1 MKSILEKLINHE
13 SLTAAEARDT
23 LLRISKEE
31 FNPAQVAAFIT
42 VYLMRTISVE
52 ELGGFRQ
59 ALLELCV
66 PFDRQGVQTLDVCGT
81 GGDGK
86 NTFNIST
93 LSAFVVA
100 GAGYKVTKHGNYGVS
115 SGCGSSNV
123 LEHLGYKFTND
134 QDILAK
140 QLDEVGICF
149 LHAPLFHP
157 ALKSVGPIRRQLG
170 LKTFFNMLGPVVNP
184 AQPTHQM
191 VGVFSLNLQRLYKY
205 LFEEIGHNYA
215 IVHGMSGFDEISLT
229 DQTKV
234 VSTNNGEY
242 VLNAATFQLP
252 QYQLGQISGGET
264 VPQAAQIFT
273 DVLSNKGTEA
283 QTNVVLANSALAID
297 CYNEVS
303 DLEGSFK
310 KAKEAL
316 VNGDAHNAFQNLI
329 SLSL

>member
-316 VNGDAHNAFQNLI
+316 VNGAAHNAFQNLI

>member
-1 MKSILEKLINHE
+1 MKSILEKLTNHE
-13 SLTAAEARDT
+13 SLTAPEARDT
-23 LLRISKEE
+23 LIRISKEA

-52 ELGGFRQ
+52 ELSGFRQ
-59 ALLELCV
+59 ALLELCI
-66 PFDRQGVQTLDVCGT
+66 PFDRQGADTIDVCGT

-123 LEHLGYKFTND
+123 LEHLGYQFTND
-134 QDILAK
+134 QSRLSK
-140 QLDEVGICF
+140 QLNEVGICF

-157 ALKSVGPIRRQLG
+157 ALKSVGPIRRELG
-170 LKTFFNMLGPVVNP
+170 MKTFFNMLGPVVNP

-191 VGVFSLNLQRLYKY
+191 VGVFSMNLQRLYKY
-205 LFEEIGHNYA
+205 LFEEIGHKYA
-215 IVHGMSGFDEISLT
+215 IVHGISGFDEISLT

-242 VLNAATFQLP
+242 MLDANIFNLP
-252 QYQLGQISGGET
+252 QYQLSQISGGET
-264 VPQAAQIFT
+264 VPQAAKIFT
-273 DVLSNKGTEA
+273 EVLSNKGTEA

-303 DLEGSFK
+303 DLEASFN
-310 KAKEAL
+310 KAKAAL
-316 VNGDAHNAFQNLI
+316 ENGAALNAFEKLI
-329 SLSL
+329 ASTK